1 MIFILVIYQ
10 IAANQDK
17 PSTNA
22 PLFVTVKDKH
32 LKSSNAGAPSKMR
45 KKRCKL
51 SINLIPFQSIICL
64 LVNAKAEAK
73 AERCF
78 RNRFV
83 KLLLNQKGLIYLNL
97 TPFLQDFLTAFF

>member
-32 LKSSNAGAPSKMR
+32 LKSSNAGAPSKRR

-51 SINLIPFQSIICL
+51 SINLIALRLITRLWVKISYNFIS
-64 LVNAKAEAK
+64 AKTMRIQILAVA
-73 AERCF
+73 
-78 RNRFV
+78 N
-83 KLLLNQKGLIYLNL
+83 
-97 TPFLQDFLTAFF
+97 